1 MDAQFRI
8 LLPVQLPVQ
17 GMGLQESPSSR
28 KSTGTRRCR
37 SGVQKNKNL
46 EAAVGI
52 APAAKRNNAL

>member
-17 GMGLQESPSSR
+17 GMGLQESQSSR
-28 KSTGTRRCR
+28 KNTGIRLGR

-46 EAAVGI
+46 EAALGI